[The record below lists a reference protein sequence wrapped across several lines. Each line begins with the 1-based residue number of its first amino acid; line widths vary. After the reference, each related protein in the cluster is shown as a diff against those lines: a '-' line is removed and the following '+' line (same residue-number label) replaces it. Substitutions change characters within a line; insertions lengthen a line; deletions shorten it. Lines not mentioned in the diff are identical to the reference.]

1 MRMDGVTLRQLRAL
15 LAVAQHHS
23 MTAAAEAM
31 HQTTPAIHSQIR
43 KLEAQTG
50 RALLRRESGGAG
62 FVLTPSGEAVARAAR
77 RIEANLSQA
86 EGDLR
91 AISRGLEGHLRL
103 SVVSTAKY
111 FAPLLVRMLRDS
123 LPEIEISL
131 QVGNRGQVIA
141 DLDQGAADLAV
152 MGRPPRQPLV
162 VSEPL
167 GAHPHGIIVPPDHKL
182 AGADGFDLMHLL
194 DEVFLAREEG
204 SGTRALMMRFL
215 DRLHEGASPRVIE
228 LSSNETIKQAVIAGL
243 GIAFLSLH
251 TVRDELHSGRL
262 VALRGMGLPVM
273 RHWYLVR
280 PADQPPSAASERV
293 SAQITALA
301 GAYFPKL
308 EGGGW

>member
-1 MRMDGVTLRQLRAL
+1 MRMDSITLRQLRAL
-15 LAVAQHHS
+15 LAVAQHRS
-23 MTAAAEAM
+23 LTAAAEAM

-50 RALLRRESGGAG
+50 RALLRRESDGAG

-91 AISRGLEGHLRL
+91 AISRGLHGHVHL

-123 LPEIEISL
+123 LPQFEVSL

-141 DLDQGAADLAV
+141 ELDQGAADLAV
-152 MGRPPRQPLV
+152 MGRPPHKPQV
-162 VSEPL
+162 IHEPL

-182 AGADGFDLMHLL
+182 AHTDGFDPARLL
-194 DEVFLAREEG
+194 DEVFLAREQG
-204 SGTRALMMRFL
+204 SGTRALMIRFFE
-215 DRLHEGASPRVIE
+215 RLGEAAEPQVIE

-251 TVRDELHSGRL
+251 TVRDELQAGRL

-273 RHWYLVR
+273 RQWYLVR
-280 PADQPPSAASERV
+280 PADQPPSAATERV
-293 SAQITALA
+293 SAQIIALA

-308 EGGGW
+308 DGEV